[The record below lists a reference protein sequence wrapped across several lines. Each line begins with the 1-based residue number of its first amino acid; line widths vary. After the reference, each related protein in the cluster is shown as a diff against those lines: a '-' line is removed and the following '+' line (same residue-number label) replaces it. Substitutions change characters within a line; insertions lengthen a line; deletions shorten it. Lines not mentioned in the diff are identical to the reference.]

1 MGVRDSEFGVWLFDS
16 LRSGLVAIDG
26 EGCLVGL
33 NETAARLLGCG
44 ADATGSAL
52 GRDAREVLAG
62 QPDLLRLLLEAL
74 DGSERPSRA
83 ELVLEPAGDGAAH
96 TIGFTLVPV
105 RDPGGAVRGAAVFFR
120 DLQPIERMDEQERL
134 RERLAA
140 LGQMAA
146 GLAHEIRNPL
156 ASMEVLAGLLK
167 RQLAEGSDARELV
180 EELLGEL
187 RSLAETVRDGL
198 EFVKPVAPARR
209 GVDVAALVEEALA
222 RGLARV
228 PFAGEVRSE
237 FDAALPPLLA
247 DPDQLRA
254 VVGNLVVNA
263 LEAMRSQGDE
273 ARLGIGVHV
282 RAVDR
287 ATRKLRV
294 ERGGPGRGDDEPAR
308 ELVIRVSDTGPGVSE
323 ELRERIFYPFFTT
336 KESGS
341 GVGLA
346 LAQKLVASHGGVL
359 ELESPAGPGAR
370 FRVRLP
376 LDEEG
381 AS

>member
-1 MGVRDSEFGVWLFDS
+1 MGLPDPQFAAWLWES
-16 LRSGLVAIDG
+16 LRAGFVAIDA
-26 EGCLVGL
+26 EGRVVGM
-33 NETAARLLGCG
+33 NEPAGRLLGCAVAPG
-44 ADATGSAL
+44 ADA
-52 GRDAREVLAG
+52 RELLAG
-62 QPDLLRLLLEAL
+62 QPNLLRLLLDAR
-74 DGSERPSRA
+74 DGVERPARA
-83 ELVLEPAGDGAAH
+83 ELVLEPVDEAPPR
-96 TIGFTLVPV
+96 TIGFTLIPV
-105 RDPGGAVRGAAVFFR
+105 RDAGGVIRGAAVMFR

-167 RQLAEGSDARELV
+167 RQLGERDAERELV

-187 RSLAETVRDGL
+187 RSLAETVRASL

-209 GVDVAALVEEALA
+209 AVDASVLVEEALSRA
-222 RGLARV
+222 LARASF
-228 PFAGEVRSE
+228 PGRVRSE
-237 FDAALPPLLA
+237 LPPSLPRVEA

-254 VVGNLVVNA
+254 VVTNLVLNA
-263 LEAMRSQGDE
+263 LEAMEERDDALLSVSAEVRPVDRT
-273 ARLGIGVHV
+273 ARLL
-282 RAVDR
+282 RVDR
-287 ATRKLRV
+287 AGAV
-294 ERGGPGRGDDEPAR
+294 SPRGGECAE
-308 ELVIRVSDTGPGVSE
+308 ELVISVADNGPGVSE

-346 LAQKLVASHGGVL
+346 LAQKLVASHGGAL
-359 ELESPAGPGAR
+359 ELEEAAGGGAC

-376 LDEEG
+376 LPG
-381 AS
+381 RTP